1 VRIRRHTGPRFGR
14 GDAPEEVETADD
26 ATAVMS
32 AEEPHGDPW
41 KRFAR
46 DIGLVALVAL
56 IGYTISGYWIS
67 PGAVFASEH
76 AVPRVLELPVADAR
90 ERLGELGFRVRVEGE
105 RPNPVIPR
113 GAIVWQD
120 PPPETVLPPNGTV
133 QLVLSGG
140 PAPVTVPDVVGLSL
154 PFAEAVIEAAGLVR
168 GRVDRVTSGQ
178 EADVV
183 LSVRPPPG
191 NGRPPGSR
199 VELLVSAGQGGG
211 P

>member
-1 VRIRRHTGPRFGR
+1 MRIRRHTGAGFGR
-14 GDAPEEVETADD
+14 GVGQALEPDDETAD
-26 ATAVMS
+26 ASA
-32 AEEPHGDPW
+32 AEEPQGDPW

-46 DIGLVALVAL
+46 DMGLVALVAL
-56 IGYTISGYWIS
+56 IGYAISGYWIS
-67 PGAVFASEH
+67 PDAIFASEH

-90 ERLGELGFRVRVEGE
+90 ERLDELGFRVRVDGQ
-105 RPNPVIPR
+105 RANPVIPQ
-113 GAIVWQD
+113 GAVAWQD
-120 PPPETVLPPNGTV
+120 PPPETVVQPNSTV

-154 PFAEAVIEAAGLVR
+154 PFAESVIEAAGLKL
-168 GRVDRVTSGQ
+168 GRVDRVQSGQ

-191 NGRPPGSR
+191 NGRPPGAR
-199 VELLVSAGQGGG
+199 VELLVSAGQEGA